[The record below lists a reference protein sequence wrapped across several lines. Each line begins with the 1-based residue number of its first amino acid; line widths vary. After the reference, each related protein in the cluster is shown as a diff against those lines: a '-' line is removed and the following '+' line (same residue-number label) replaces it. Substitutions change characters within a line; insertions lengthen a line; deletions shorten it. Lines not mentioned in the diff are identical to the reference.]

1 MTPEGRLMREIQCA
15 LSAAG
20 HRLVRVN
27 AGRGWVGPTKRHSD
41 GSVTIKHAQP
51 FVGVPEGVSD
61 LIGCAS
67 DGAFVAI
74 EVKFE
79 KGRPSDAQTAYINMV
94 KSLGGRAGVARSV
107 DEALALASGS
117 K

>member
-1 MTPEGRLMREIQCA
+1 MTPEGRLMRQIQCA
-15 LSAAG
+15 LSSAG

-27 AGRGWVGPTKRHSD
+27 AGRGWVGPTTRHND

-67 DGAFVAI
+67 DGVFLALEI
-74 EVKFE
+74 KTEI
-79 KGRPSDAQTAYINMV
+79 GRPSDAQTAYINMV

-107 DEALALASGS
+107 DDALVIASGS